1 MALGNPTD
9 GSPSGS
15 FVQGIL
21 QARILEWV
29 AISSPGDLPIPGI
42 KPRSPM
48 SHALAGG
55 FFTVEPPGKPL
66 VLIKQS
72 KNPFAPTGMFHQ
84 YPQKQPKS
92 HFLSTDYSIRC
103 TRIFLHFSEKG
114 RSLPRCAHHPF
125 ILYSGPHPTEQS
137 SQGSL
142 DTDHMSSQTWPRQGQ
157 AEWRS
162 QPHREEE
169 RNTVWGFSE
178 VLGAWRAG
186 PGASH
191 LGSHSWPWG
200 TGGTVSRC
208 LTPLCVRFLSPTAQ
222 RY

>member
-1 MALGNPTD
+1 MSISGSNALSHSVMPNSVCPID
-9 GSPSGS
+9 CNLPGS

-29 AISSPGDLPIPGI
+29 AIPSPGDLPIPGI

-66 VLIKQS
+66 VLIKQF

-125 ILYSGPHPTEQS
+125 ILYSGSHPTEQP

-142 DTDHMSSQTWPRQGQ
+142 DIDHLCK
-157 AEWRS
+157 WR
-162 QPHREEE
+162 E
-169 RNTVWGFSE
+169 RLAHLRHGPDRGKQSGGPSHTEMKKETRSGGSVRSW
-178 VLGAWRAG
+178 G
-186 PGASH
+186 PGE
-191 LGSHSWPWG
+191 LGLEPH
-200 TGGTVSRC
+200 T
-208 LTPLCVRFLSPTAQ
+208 
-222 RY
+222 